1 MYTLLTFDVSSVNTV
16 LRWGVGRAKSKGD
29 RSYHHGNLSE
39 ALVKAALQLIEADEL
54 GKLSL
59 RAVARHAG
67 VSAAAPYRH
76 FESREALLAAIAT
89 QGLRMRTE
97 AMQSALAVCGDDPM
111 ARLLEVGVAFVLFA
125 HEHPAHYAVMTSPEL
140 IDDSDY
146 PELAA
151 AGAESMGILM
161 QAIRDG
167 QQAGGIAAG
176 EVRELAAAAWA
187 SVHGLASLLATGQLR
202 HLRFDDE
209 DVEDLT
215 RRITGAMLGAM
226 SR

>member
-1 MYTLLTFDVSSVNTV
+1 MLG
-16 LRWGVGRAKSKGD
+16 WGVPRASKAK

-39 ALVKAALQLIEADEL
+39 ALVQAALELIDAEDL
-54 GKLSL
+54 SKLSL

-97 AMQSALAVCGDDPM
+97 AMQGALAPCDDPM
-111 ARLLEVGVAFVLFA
+111 SRLLEVGVAFVLFA
-125 HEHPAHYAVMTSPEL
+125 HEHPAHYAVMTSSDL

-146 PELAA
+146 PELAS

-167 QQAGGIAAG
+167 QEAGGIKAG
-176 EVRELAAAAWA
+176 EVRVLAAAAWA
-187 SVHGLASLLATGQLR
+187 SVHGLASLIATGQLR
-202 HLRFDDE
+202 HLRLGDE
-209 DVEDLT
+209 KVEDLT
-215 RRITGAMLGAM
+215 RRITRAMLGTM
-226 SR
+226 SG